1 MQLET
6 IIGLEIH
13 VHLNTNSK
21 MFCSC
26 KNVSESE
33 EPNRFVCPIC
43 MGFPGMLPV
52 LNGKAVEEAIK
63 VGLAFG
69 CKIASHTTFARKS
82 YFYPDL
88 PKGYQI
94 SQYDEPICYSGKV
107 KVFVDG
113 KEKEIGI
120 TRAHME
126 EDAAKNIHTTEG
138 TLVDYTRSGTPL
150 VEIVTEPDIRTPQ
163 EARIFLEDLQQTIR
177 YIGVSNA
184 DMENGDLRV
193 DANISL
199 REKDGKLNP
208 KTEVKNLNSFKAV
221 ERALAY
227 EIARQTELWES
238 GKPPVKQSTRGW
250 NDASQETV
258 EQRVKEDE
266 ADYRYFPE
274 PDVPPLKIEDELIE
288 KMRGALPE
296 LPFEK
301 TERFVRQF
309 QLPIEQVRIIIGD
322 RSLAEY
328 VENVFSEI
336 LQWNA
341 DRSDIEARNT
351 FRLYKLATNYLLG
364 DFRNILVE
372 EHADF
377 RNTKVTPENFAE
389 LIAMLHREEVNRNAV
404 PQVLR
409 LMQET
414 GGDPSN
420 IVADK
425 GFGQVSDDD
434 QLRRVV
440 QDVLVENPVEVDKA
454 RAGKLQVIQYL
465 MGMVMAKTKGRA
477 NPAKVQEMIKEE
489 LGIEKE

>member
-1 MQLET
+1 MKLET
-6 IIGLEIH
+6 VIGLEIH

-63 VGLAFG
+63 VGLALN

-107 KVFVDG
+107 KVFVNG
-113 KEKEIGI
+113 EEKEIGI
-120 TRAHME
+120 TRVHME
-126 EDAAKNIHTTEG
+126 EDAAKNIHTADG

-208 KTEVKNLNSFKAV
+208 KTEIKNLNSFKAV

-227 EIARQTELWES
+227 EITRQTELWEV
-238 GKPPVKQSTRGW
+238 GKPIVKQSTRGW

-258 EQRVKEDE
+258 EQRIKEDE

-288 KMRGALPE
+288 KMQGALPE
-296 LPFEK
+296 LPQEK
-301 TERFVRQF
+301 TERFIRQF
-309 QLPIEQVRIIIGD
+309 ELPIEQVRIIIGD

-336 LQWNA
+336 VQWNA

-351 FRLYKLATNYLLG
+351 FRLYKLAANYLLG

-372 EHADF
+372 EKADF
-377 RNTKVTPENFAE
+377 RNTKVAPENFAE
-389 LIAMLHREEVNRNAV
+389 LITMLHREEVNRNAM

-414 GGDPSN
+414 GGDPSA

-434 QLRRVV
+434 QLRRIV
-440 QDVLVENPVEVDKA
+440 QDVLVESPAEVDKA

-477 NPAKVQEMIKEE
+477 NPQKVQEMIKEE
-489 LGIEKE
+489 LGIK

>member
-1 MQLET
+1 
-6 IIGLEIH
+6 
-13 VHLNTNSK
+13 
-21 MFCSC
+21 
-26 KNVSESE
+26 
-33 EPNRFVCPIC
+33 
-43 MGFPGMLPV
+43 

-63 VGLAFG
+63 VGLALN

-94 SQYDEPICYSGKV
+94 SQYDEPICYAGKV
-107 KVFVDG
+107 QIFVG
-113 KEKEIGI
+113 GEEKTIGI

-126 EDAAKNIHTTEG
+126 EDAAKNIHTADG

-208 KTEVKNLNSFKAV
+208 KTEIKNLNSFKAV
-221 ERALAY
+221 ERALMY
-227 EIARQTELWES
+227 EIKRQTELWEA
-238 GKPPVKQSTRGW
+238 GTPPTKQGTRGW

-274 PDVPPLKIEDELIE
+274 PDVPPLKIENELIE
-288 KMRGALPE
+288 RMQGALPE
-296 LPFEK
+296 LPHEK
-301 TERFVRQF
+301 AERFIAQF
-309 QLPIEQVRIIIGD
+309 QLPIEQVKIIITD

-336 LQWNA
+336 LQWNSS
-341 DRSDIEARNT
+341 RSDVEARDN
-351 FRLYKLATNYLLG
+351 FRLYKLAANYLLG
-364 DFRNILVE
+364 DFRNILIEKKV
-372 EHADF
+372 DF
-377 RNTKVTPENFAE
+377 KNTKVTPENFAE
-389 LIAMLHREEVNRNAV
+389 LVVMLHREEVNRNAV
-404 PQVLR
+404 PQVLNI
-409 LMQET
+409 MEET

-434 QLRRVV
+434 QLRRIV
-440 QDVLVENPVEVDKA
+440 QDVLNESPAEVDKA

-465 MGMVMAKTKGRA
+465 MGIVMAKTKGRA
-477 NPAKVQEMIKEE
+477 NPKMVQDMIREE
-489 LGIEKE
+489 LGINKDEK